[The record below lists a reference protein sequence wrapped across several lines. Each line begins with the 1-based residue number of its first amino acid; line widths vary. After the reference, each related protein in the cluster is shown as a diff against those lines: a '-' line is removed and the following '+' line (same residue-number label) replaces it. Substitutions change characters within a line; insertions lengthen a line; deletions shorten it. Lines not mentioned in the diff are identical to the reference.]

1 MTSWCRWRRRCPRAC
16 CTVCDSKLDASDR
29 ELDTA
34 KRAAL
39 IKEVNDYVM
48 DSAALLPVFYKTTP
62 YAYASGLTGNF
73 DLNFYYIYNFG
84 WNA

>member
-1 MTSWCRWRRRCPRAC
+1 M
-16 CTVCDSKLDASDR
+16 L
-29 ELDTA
+29 
-34 KRAAL
+34 
-39 IKEVNDYVM
+39 

>member
-1 MTSWCRWRRRCPRAC
+1 M
-16 CTVCDSKLDASDR
+16 
-29 ELDTA
+29 
-34 KRAAL
+34 

>member
-1 MTSWCRWRRRCPRAC
+1 M
-16 CTVCDSKLDASDR
+16 CDSKLDASDR
-29 ELDTA
+29 ELDTV

>member
-1 MTSWCRWRRRCPRAC
+1 MYLRRFFPSDKQGNMIFLVDEAHNLVERA
-16 CTVCDSKLDASDR
+16 R
-29 ELDTA
+29 EMYS
-34 KRAAL
+34 AAL